1 MNLMKP
7 QIMKGLTLV
16 TITQEECC
24 VWRNGLIPNTAPL
37 RVHPKVA
44 SAKKKFHNVREDQTH
59 RGHGAEKFGK
69 EFLEEISRALVDT
82 QEFLLI
88 THGSGK
94 SNALGAFTE
103 YVNSH
108 HPELAKKMSVHIEAD
123 LTNLTDA
130 QILALARDWSQAH
143 IS

>member
-1 MNLMKP
+1 
-7 QIMKGLTLV
+7 
-16 TITQEECC
+16 
-24 VWRNGLIPNTAPL
+24 L

-59 RGHGAEKFGK
+59 RGHDAEKCGK
-69 EFLEEISRALVDT
+69 EFLEEISKALVDT

-94 SNALGAFTE
+94 SNAFGAFTE
-103 YVNSH
+103 YLDSH
-108 HPELAKKMSVHIEAD
+108 HPDLAKKLAGHIEAD
-123 LTNLTDA
+123 LTNMTNP

>member
-1 MNLMKP
+1 
-7 QIMKGLTLV
+7 LT
-16 TITQEECC
+16 
-24 VWRNGLIPNTAPL
+24 PNTAPL
-37 RVHPKVA
+37 RVNPKVA
-44 SAKKKFHNVREDQTH
+44 SEKKKFQNVREDQTH
-59 RGHGAEKFGK
+59 RGHDAEKFGK

-108 HPELAKKMSVHIEAD
+108 HPDLAKKMAGHIEAD
-123 LTNLTDA
+123 LTNVTDP

>member
-1 MNLMKP
+1 MKE
-7 QIMKGLTLV
+7 LSV
-16 TITQEECC
+16 VSITQEESC
-24 VWRNGLIPNTAPL
+24 VWKDGLTPNTAPRRAHP
-37 RVHPKVA
+37 RVV
-44 SAKKKFHNVREDQTH
+44 SGKKQFHNVREGQTH
-59 RGHGAEKFGK
+59 RGHDAEKFGK
-69 EFLEEISRALVDT
+69 EFLEEICKDLVDT

-103 YVNSH
+103 HLNSH
-108 HPELAKKMSVHIEAD
+108 HPELAKKLAGHIEAD
-123 LTNLTDA
+123 LTYLTDP